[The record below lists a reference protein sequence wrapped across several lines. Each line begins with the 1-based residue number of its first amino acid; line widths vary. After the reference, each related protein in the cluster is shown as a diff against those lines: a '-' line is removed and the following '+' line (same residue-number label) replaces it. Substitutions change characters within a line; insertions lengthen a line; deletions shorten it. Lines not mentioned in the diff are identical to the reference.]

1 MPTQFNNKQTVDST
15 LYNVRCG
22 CYDGKHMNK
31 QDLIKQLL
39 KEKRKELI
47 WALSLQGFT
56 HEDITE
62 ILRPVDRSNVTRI
75 ISQMPEGWES
85 KWVKRG

>member
-1 MPTQFNNKQTVDST
+1 MEKQE
-15 LYNVRCG
+15 
-22 CYDGKHMNK
+22 MM
-31 QDLIKQLL
+31 
-39 KEKRKELI
+39 KEMLNSKRQEIL
-47 WALSLQGFT
+47 WALSLQGYT

-75 ISQMPEGWES
+75 INKMPEGWQP

>member
-1 MPTQFNNKQTVDST
+1 
-15 LYNVRCG
+15 
-22 CYDGKHMNK
+22 MNK

-39 KEKRKELI
+39 KEKRQELI

-56 HEDITE
+56 HEDIAE
-62 ILRPVDRSNVTRI
+62 ILKPVDRSNVTRI
-75 ISQMPEGWES
+75 ISQMPDGWES